1 MFNKEG
7 SFRYEVDISKAS
19 VSPVDL
25 REWMGVFALLEANSS
40 PNSVVVVD
48 KTGTVVSR
56 VDLPDNLA
64 DLSRA
69 LRIGRGGELL
79 ALEAGTWIHQL
90 CDPSGASLSLSA
102 MAQRQTEIA
111 LQYGEPFTLAAPGGQ
126 VKQTVTASK
135 TGEQYEFAIPGGIG
149 GVSPLGCDRAGNY
162 YFVVDTVSGEA
173 GAPISV
179 DRRVVKLDQALK
191 PLGFA
196 KVDLSN
202 SVVTSTRT
210 LDVSADGDLYVMTAA
225 SDGVHIATAQFA
237 PEDPAL
243 APRVGD
249 LGARNLDSV
258 VSSVAAPA
266 GIPGWTRSNGDNL
279 GYSYYNI
286 NWYCSSGAYSRSNEN
301 LNSNQAA
308 DNIRPHFIT
317 GYNRTWQWIPYCWGG
332 WDTTSFF
339 LNTVNDTNPGRDA
352 GDIGSDYSNCAMND
366 YGNTTSYP
374 CCGVDC
380 SGFVTR
386 LWGLTDH
393 KRNVYMLMQS
403 DLSYPVNLG
412 VMTMGDVFIKY
423 QPSTKHVIWYRYPQ
437 GNGYNCYESTTWNN
451 YDRVANT
458 YRDYTSLQG
467 YYGYRYRYWGQ

>member
-1 MFNKEG
+1 MESGDIAVLDAGNKRIQVFNKEG

-19 VSPVDL
+19 ISPVDL

-79 ALEAGTWIHQL
+79 ALEAGTWIHPL

-102 MAQRQTEIA
+102 MAQRQTETA

-210 LDVSADGDLYVMTAA
+210 LDVSADGD
-225 SDGVHIATAQFA
+225 
-237 PEDPAL
+237 
-243 APRVGD
+243 
-249 LGARNLDSV
+249 
-258 VSSVAAPA
+258 
-266 GIPGWTRSNGDNL
+266 
-279 GYSYYNI
+279 
-286 NWYCSSGAYSRSNEN
+286 
-301 LNSNQAA
+301 
-308 DNIRPHFIT
+308 
-317 GYNRTWQWIPYCWGG
+317 
-332 WDTTSFF
+332 
-339 LNTVNDTNPGRDA
+339 
-352 GDIGSDYSNCAMND
+352 
-366 YGNTTSYP
+366 
-374 CCGVDC
+374 
-380 SGFVTR
+380 
-386 LWGLTDH
+386 
-393 KRNVYMLMQS
+393 
-403 DLSYPVNLG
+403 
-412 VMTMGDVFIKY
+412 
-423 QPSTKHVIWYRYPQ
+423 
-437 GNGYNCYESTTWNN
+437 
-451 YDRVANT
+451 
-458 YRDYTSLQG
+458 
-467 YYGYRYRYWGQ
+467 